1 MFADARAATALA
13 SASFAVVLADA
24 RAATALASVSSA
36 VVFAN
41 ARAPTLSAKVL
52 LSIVGALLADRR
64 HLQVLCAF
72 CCFLQTSQSQR
83 EAARSTKHLR
93 EAARSAKREAS
104 ANEQQALVKCAG
116 LWAEERKVFWGFYFE
131 EIFHGFEGQKRSF
144 K

>member
-13 SASFAVVLADA
+13 SAS
-24 RAATALASVSSA
+24 SS
-36 VVFAN
+36 VVFAD
-41 ARAPTLSAKVL
+41 ARAPTLSAIVL

-64 HLQVLCAF
+64 HLQVLCAS
-72 CCFLQTSQSQR
+72 CCFSLRLARLQ

-116 LWAEERKVFWGFYFE
+116 LWAEERKVFWGFYLRKYFTDLRV
-131 EIFHGFEGQKRSF
+131 KRGPSSDSSF
-144 K
+144 GRED

>member
-1 MFADARAATALA
+1 MFQFANRSTAAKIPSRDKGLVFVFWENKRNYHFWKSDAR
-13 SASFAVVLADA
+13 
-24 RAATALASVSSA
+24 
-36 VVFAN
+36 
-41 ARAPTLSAKVL
+41 PT
-52 LSIVGALLADRR
+52 
-64 HLQVLCAF
+64 
-72 CCFLQTSQSQR
+72 
-83 EAARSTKHLR
+83 ARSTKHLR